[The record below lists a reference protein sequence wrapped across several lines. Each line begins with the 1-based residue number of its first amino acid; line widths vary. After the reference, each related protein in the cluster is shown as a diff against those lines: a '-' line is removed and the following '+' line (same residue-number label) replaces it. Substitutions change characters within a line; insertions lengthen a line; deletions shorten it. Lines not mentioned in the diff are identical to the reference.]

1 MDGSLV
7 GVGSHS
13 PYSST
18 TKKVTCFEL
27 FSTQGGVPPTHWQ
40 WTRCTVD
47 FGRHSI
53 YMHYYGHACKTNP
66 YWLSLSLSLS
76 LFPQPTS
83 PSIGVH
89 PFSAFI
95 PGVHN
100 MVACKW
106 KPPRTLW
113 NKADQQQGK
122 IANVPYGKVIDMNSK
137 GVRTLNCHLTHSHW
151 LAL

>member
-1 MDGSLV
+1 MVPWWVLGHIVLIHQLPKKWHALSYFLHKVGYLPLIDNGPVALWTLGGIQYTCIIMD
-7 GVGSHS
+7 
-13 PYSST
+13 
-18 TKKVTCFEL
+18 
-27 FSTQGGVPPTHWQ
+27 
-40 WTRCTVD
+40 
-47 FGRHSI
+47 
-53 YMHYYGHACKTNP
+53 MHVKLTPIG
-66 YWLSLSLSLS
+66 SLSLSLS